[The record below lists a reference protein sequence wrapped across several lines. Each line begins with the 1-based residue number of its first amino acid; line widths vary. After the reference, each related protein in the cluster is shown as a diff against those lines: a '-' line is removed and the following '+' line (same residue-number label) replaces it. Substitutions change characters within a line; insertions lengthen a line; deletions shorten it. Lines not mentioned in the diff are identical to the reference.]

1 MGSFALSE
9 MLLRSPGAVKED
21 ANVEKVTFQSGSL
34 QLAGSLHRPV
44 NAQRPVPGLMVC
56 HGFGG
61 NSGGDGYRI
70 LAQDL
75 AEAGYVVLRFDFRG
89 CGASGGEPGRVIF
102 EEEVEDL
109 KVAVAFL
116 AAQPGVDAGRI
127 AAIGASMGG
136 TVAICGAAADTRIR
150 ACVASG
156 AVADGERF
164 CRWQH
169 RDDAAW
175 ERFLARL
182 EEARQYRKAT
192 GRSRIM
198 NRFEIVFIPE
208 HMRQGLPPG
217 SCMEFPAETA
227 ISMLGFKAEKVVG
240 QIAPRPLLLLHPEGD
255 LVVPKAESIHLAAN
269 AGAPCELHILAGNN
283 HFAFSEPE
291 VLQIIRRWLARY
303 LPVAAGKRERY
314 S

>member
-1 MGSFALSE
+1 MI
-9 MLLRSPGAVKED
+9 MD
-21 ANVEKVTFQSGSL
+21 AMVETVTFESAGR

-44 NAQRPVPGLMVC
+44 NGPAPVPGLVVC

-61 NSGGDGYRI
+61 NSDGAGYRI
-70 LAQDL
+70 LTLGL
-75 AEAGYVVLRFDFRG
+75 AAAGYVVLRFDFRG

-109 KVAVAFL
+109 KAAVTFL

-136 TVAICGAAADTRIR
+136 SVVIYGAATDARIR

-169 RDDAAW
+169 RDDAGW
-175 ERFLARL
+175 ERFLTRL
-182 EEARQYRKAT
+182 EEARQYRTAT
-192 GRSRIM
+192 GRSRMM

-208 HMRQGLPPG
+208 QMRQGLPPG
-217 SCMEFPAETA
+217 SRMEFPAETA
-227 ISMLGFKAEKVVG
+227 ISMLGFKAEAVVG
-240 QIAPRPLLLLHPEGD
+240 RIAPRPLLLLHPAGD
-255 LVVPKAESIHLAAN
+255 EVVPKMESIQLAAS
-269 AGAPCELHILAGNN
+269 AGAPCELQILAGDN

-291 VLQIIRRWLARY
+291 VMHIILSWLARH
-303 LPVAAGKRERY
+303 LPVRG
-314 S
+314 

>member
-1 MGSFALSE
+1 MTQ
-9 MLLRSPGAVKED
+9 KEGG
-21 ANVEKVTFQSGSL
+21 NVEKVAFESANL
-34 QLAGSLHRPV
+34 QLAGTLHRPAA
-44 NAQRPVPGLMVC
+44 NRPGPLPGLVLC

-61 NSGGDGYRI
+61 NSDGAGHPI
-70 LAQDL
+70 LAQSL

-109 KVAVAFL
+109 KGAVTFL
-116 AAQPGVDAGRI
+116 AAQPGVNAGRI

-136 TVAICGAAADTRIR
+136 SVAIYGTAADARIR

-156 AVADGERF
+156 AIGNGERF
-164 CRWQH
+164 SRSQY
-169 RDDAAW
+169 RDDEAW

-182 EEARQYRKAT
+182 EEAGRYRKAK

-217 SCMEFPAETA
+217 ARMEFPAETA
-227 ISMLGFKAEKVVG
+227 ISMLGFNAETVVG
-240 QIAPRPLLLLHPEGD
+240 RISPRPLLILHPAGD
-255 LVVPKAESIHLAAN
+255 QVVPRMESIHLAAN
-269 AGAPCELHILAGNN
+269 AGAPCELHILAGDN
-283 HFAFSEPE
+283 HFAFGEPE
-291 VLQIIRRWLARY
+291 VLHIIRNWLARH
-303 LPVAAGKRERY
+303 LPVALSGEEPG
-314 S
+314 SD

>member
-1 MGSFALSE
+1 MNVHVSFS
-9 MLLRSPGAVKED
+9 GARRDLK
-21 ANVEKVTFQSGSL
+21 VEPHVSFVEQVSFQSRGL
-34 QLAGSLHRPV
+34 QLAGALHRPGNGQGPAPALV
-44 NAQRPVPGLMVC
+44 IC

-61 NSGGDGYRI
+61 NSAGAGYRI
-70 LAQDL
+70 LAQGL
-75 AEAGYVVLRFDFRG
+75 AGAGYVVLRFDFRG

-109 KVAVAFL
+109 EAAVSFL

-136 TVAICGAAADTRIR
+136 SVVIYGAAADARIR

-156 AVADGERF
+156 AVANGERF

-169 RDDAAW
+169 RDDTGW
-175 ERFLARL
+175 ERYVARL

-208 HMRQGLPPG
+208 QMRQGLPPN
-217 SCMEFPAETA
+217 SRMEFPAETA
-227 ISMLGFKAEKVVG
+227 ISMLGFKAEEVVG
-240 QIAPRPLLLLHPEGD
+240 RIAPRPLLILHPAGD
-255 LVVPKAESIHLAAN
+255 EVVPKIESIHLAAN
-269 AGAPCELHILAGNN
+269 AGAPCELQILAGDN
-283 HFAFSEPE
+283 HFAFGEPE
-291 VLQIIRRWLARY
+291 VLHIIRSWLTRY
-303 LPVAAGKRERY
+303 LPVTGRPY

>member
-1 MGSFALSE
+1 MCVILDSARIRVKQAVPARRFDSCSWARSCIV
-9 MLLRSPGAVKED
+9 LLFVG
-21 ANVEKVTFQSGSL
+21 KVTFQSGGV
-34 QLAGSLHRPV
+34 QLAGALHRPV
-44 NAQRPVPGLMVC
+44 NGPGPAPGLVVC

-61 NSGGDGYRI
+61 NSAGAGYRI
-70 LAQDL
+70 LAQSL

-109 KVAVAFL
+109 EAAVTFL

-136 TVAICGAAADTRIR
+136 SVVIYGAAADARIR

-156 AVADGERF
+156 AVANGERF

-169 RDDAAW
+169 RDDTGW
-175 ERFLARL
+175 ERYVARL

-208 HMRQGLPPG
+208 QMRQGLPPG

-227 ISMLGFKAEKVVG
+227 ISMLGFK
-240 QIAPRPLLLLHPEGD
+240 
-255 LVVPKAESIHLAAN
+255 
-269 AGAPCELHILAGNN
+269 HILAGNN
-283 HFAFSEPE
+283 HFAFGEPE
-291 VLQIIRRWLARY
+291 VVHIIRSWLARH
-303 LPVAAGKRERY
+303 LPAPG
-314 S
+314 